1 MLSLLIIVVICIFDS
16 GFCGWI
22 QFKIDD
28 LDWID
33 GYGCIFSGNI
43 GLFIDYLGSIFGN
56 VVLGL
61 FNVVLDLF

>member
-1 MLSLLIIVVICIFDS
+1 M
-16 GFCGWI
+16 
-22 QFKIDD
+22 
-28 LDWID
+28 DWID

-56 VVLGL
+56 DVLGL